1 MTRWSLGVDESGI
14 IPEGGKAT
22 DRKPMVV
29 AGVLV
34 PLARGFDARSLRA
47 KVTRC
52 FPGICYPPHATEL
65 HFLSSRVAQTA
76 FAPRPEGTA
85 GDRFDMLSS
94 LLTRARSDE
103 RAAAFVGQVDENLAR
118 RDGFGP
124 RYVPRFGRH
133 ALLAG
138 DRWLEESLSRHDL
151 DAVGAWADHQVSSFL
166 ALLEEMRSAGTV
178 TMLAIVDPFD
188 VPKGDDALGFVVD
201 GYVAGLELLLER
213 VVQIVKT
220 AEDTTV
226 EYWSCTRHVHRPDR
240 KPSDYSVG
248 EFEAILA
255 RARAS
260 LSPEDTITDARFETW
275 PPRAHPSYVQA
286 YHGNCHPAAV
296 IADFVAN
303 RAHNVL
309 VPERKVWSRPCG
321 TPWARLRRRLETQ
334 THLPTTSRIHGLSMD
349 ARLPLAAVTGARA
362 QAVRDAWATSEPV
375 PKYGTPDDWRDA
387 VTNAWI
393 EARSWK

>member
-14 IPEGGKAT
+14 LPEDGKAS

-34 PLARGFDARSLRA
+34 PLADGFDERSLRA
-47 KVTRC
+47 KVTSC

-76 FAPRPEGTA
+76 FAPRPQGTA

-103 RAAAFVGQVDENLAR
+103 RAEAFVAEVDKNLAR
-118 RDGFGP
+118 RDHVGS
-124 RYVPRFGRH
+124 RYVPRFGRN

-138 DRWLEESLSRHDL
+138 DRWLEESLSRPDL

-166 ALLEEMRSAGTV
+166 ELIEELRGAGTV

-188 VPKGDDALGFVVD
+188 VPKGDDTLGFVVD

-220 AEDTTV
+220 AEDTAV
-226 EYWSCTRHVHRPDR
+226 EYWSCTRRVHRPAQP
-240 KPSDYSVG
+240 PSDYSVG

-260 LSPEDTITDARFETW
+260 LSPEDPITSARFEAW
-275 PPRAHPSYVQA
+275 PLGAHPNYQQT
-286 YHGNCHPAAV
+286 YHGSCHPAAV

-309 VPERKVWSRPCG
+309 VPERKVWSKACP
-321 TPWARLRRRLETQ
+321 TPWARLRRGLETV
-334 THLPTTSRIHGLSMD
+334 THLPTTSRIHRLSMD

-375 PKYGTPDDWRDA
+375 PKYGKPDDWRDA